1 MIVVLSRNEE
11 VEPHRLNLSRKLHD
25 YKKEV
30 GGKKEKD
37 DNRHYLMIV
46 IEYELMEVAEAHGEK
61 L

>member
-1 MIVVLSRNEE
+1 MKKLNHTDLTL
-11 VEPHRLNLSRKLHD
+11 VENCMTTRKRW
-25 YKKEV
+25 